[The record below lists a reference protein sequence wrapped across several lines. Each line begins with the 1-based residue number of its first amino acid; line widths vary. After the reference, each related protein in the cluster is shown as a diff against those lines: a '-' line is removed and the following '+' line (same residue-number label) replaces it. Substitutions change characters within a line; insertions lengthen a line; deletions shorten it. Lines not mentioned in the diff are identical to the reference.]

1 MVQPIARRQ
10 AETYTARMARPTTLQ
25 HVADAAGVHRSTAS
39 RALDPATSRL
49 ISPGVVARVT
59 DVALRLGYRRDLLAA
74 GLRNSRSRLVGV
86 LVPDMANPVFAPILG
101 GVEAALALAGYAT
114 LVAHARP
121 GDAASMDLIDE
132 LVDRRA
138 EGVILATARTQ
149 DPLLARCLD
158 LRLPAVLVNRAD
170 LDGRLPAATSDDRAG
185 MELAVRHLASLGH
198 RRIAHLAGPGDV
210 STGRLRAEG
219 FRSAMAALGL
229 ASDRVA
235 AASAYTR
242 DAGRAA
248 AAVALTQHPDLTAI
262 AAANDLLALGAYQA
276 LAERGLHCPRDVS
289 VTGYNDMPLVDMVQP
304 PLTTV
309 RIPHDQIGREGARLL
324 LERMALR
331 GTGAEPMPTQT
342 MLAPALVVRASTARP
357 RAAASAAAHVGE
369 QDQPG
374 QHVG

>member
-1 MVQPIARRQ
+1 
-10 AETYTARMARPTTLQ
+10 MARPTTLQ

-229 ASDRVA
+229 ASDPVV

-331 GTGAEPMPTQT
+331 GTGAEPMATQT
-342 MLAPALVVRASTARP
+342 MLAPALVVRASTGRP
-357 RAAASAAAHVGE
+357 RAAASAAADVGE